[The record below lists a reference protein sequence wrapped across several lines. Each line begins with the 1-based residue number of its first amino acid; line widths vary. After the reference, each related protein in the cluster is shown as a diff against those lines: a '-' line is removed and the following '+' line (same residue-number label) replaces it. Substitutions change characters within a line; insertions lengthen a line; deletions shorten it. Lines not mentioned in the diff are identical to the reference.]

1 MNKRKSK
8 LELNWIGKER
18 KPKLEDRILINN
30 NDLSYSNNKK
40 ANDILNNKLIFGDN
54 LLALKAIENEYF
66 GKIKC
71 IYIDPPY
78 NTGNAFEYYDDG
90 LENSIWLSLIRDRLE
105 ILWKLLRQDGYL
117 AVQIDDNQFA
127 RLYILMSEL
136 FGEKNLKTIC
146 VKMSEATGV
155 KMASI
160 KKIGGIPK
168 LKEYII
174 LAGKNGI
181 RGLKVD
187 KIPKS
192 KWDKEYNT
200 FIHGATKEELE
211 LIKQNLEDEE
221 RSIEKIE
228 QVNSILKNISFE
240 GVGEVCLRECG
251 NKFNQKWLFENSWRI
266 IQFATLTGG
275 AKNLAVNKKLNLK
288 EKIPAFSIITPTK
301 KMYIIKRDF
310 NHESKKPRCKFLF
323 ADQYLEIHPG
333 DFWSDIKTTGL
344 DNEGG
349 VKFKNGKKPEKLLER
364 IIKMCSNPGDLVLD
378 SFAGSGTTGAVAHK
392 LRRKWIM
399 IELGE
404 HCHTHIIPRLKNV
417 IDGKDNGGITKNV
430 NWSGGGGFKYFKL
443 APSMIEKDKWGNPI
457 ISKKYNSK
465 MLSEAMCKHM
475 GFNYSPNESN
485 YWIHGKSS
493 ETDFIYIT
501 SNAMT
506 YSQLSNLS
514 KEVNEGK
521 TLLVCCKAFNAEE
534 DAFSNLTLKK
544 IPQSILS
551 KCEWGKD
558 DYSLNIENYTNK
570 EDEIDG

>member
-117 AVQIDDNQFA
+117 AIQIDDNQFA

-160 KKIGGIPK
+160 NKIGGIPK

-187 KIPKS
+187 KIAKS
-192 KWDKEYNT
+192 AWDREYNT

-211 LIKQNLEDEE
+211 VIKQNIEDEE

-288 EKIPAFSIITPTK
+288 EKIPAFAIITPRK
-301 KMYIIKRDF
+301 KMYIIKGDF
-310 NHESKKPRCKFLF
+310 NHESKLPRCKFLF

-349 VKFKNGKKPEKLLER
+349 VEFKNGKKPEKLLER

-430 NWSGGGGFKYFKL
+430 NWTGGGGFKYFKL

-485 YWIHGKSS
+485 YWMHGKSS
-493 ETDFIYIT
+493 EMDFIYIT
-501 SNAMT
+501 SNTMT

-558 DYSLNIENYTNK
+558 DYSLNIENFTNQ
-570 EDEIDG
+570 ED

>member
-1 MNKRKSK
+1 MNKKKSK

-30 NDLSYSNNKK
+30 NDLSYSKK
-40 ANDILNNKLIFGDN
+40 KNASDILNNKLIFGDN

-66 GKIKC
+66 GKVKC

-117 AVQIDDNQFA
+117 AIQIDDNQFA

-155 KMASI
+155 KMASVN
-160 KKIGGIPK
+160 KIGGIPK

-181 RGLKVD
+181 RGLKVE

-192 KWDKEYNT
+192 DWDREYNT

-211 LIKQNLEDEE
+211 FIKENLEDEE
-221 RSIEKIE
+221 RSTKKIE

-251 NKFNQKWLFENSWRI
+251 KKFNQKWLFENSWRI

-288 EKIPAFSIITPTK
+288 EQIPAFSIITPRK
-301 KMYIIKRDF
+301 KMYIIKGDF
-310 NHESKKPRCKFLF
+310 NHESKLPRCKFLF

-349 VKFKNGKKPEKLLER
+349 VEFKNGKKPEKLLER
-364 IIKMCSNPGDLVLD
+364 IIKMCSDPGDLVLD

-392 LRRKWIM
+392 LGRKWIM

-404 HCHTHIIPRLKNV
+404 HCHTHIIPRLKNI

-485 YWIHGKSS
+485 YWMHGKSS

-501 SNAMT
+501 SSSMT
-506 YSQLSNLS
+506 YSQLNNLS
-514 KEVNEGK
+514 KEVNLGK

-558 DYSLNIENYTNK
+558 DYSLNVENYTNQ